1 MATTIK
7 KSTNKDIK
15 VTTTD
20 HFQLAAT
27 VYFAKETERTAPVI
41 LICSATGVKRRYYA
55 EYARYLVGEGFTVIT
70 FDYRGIGDSRPSTL
84 NKFQAFMHEWGE
96 KDIDAMIGWIE
107 QNYPGREIFAVVHS
121 VGGQVL
127 GLARKSTRLSA
138 VLMIASQSGY
148 WRLWPFP
155 WDYAILLLW
164 YVLIPVLSGLLSYF
178 PSRLFGMGE
187 SLPAGVAMEWAAWG
201 RQPTYVLSKT
211 HPPKYFTNIHA
222 PVLAINFSDDSF
234 APKRAA
240 EEILTFY
247 KNAQTEHRYFK
258 PADVHVKSIGHF
270 GFFRATFRESL
281 WAFTAAWL
289 TKQAASTKGENK

>member
-1 MATTIK
+1 MTTESAR
-7 KSTNKDIK
+7 STKKDIN
-15 VTTTD
+15 VTTAD
-20 HFQLAAT
+20 HFQLDAT
-27 VYFAKETERTAPVI
+27 FYFSSETEKSAPVI

-55 EYARYLVGEGFTVIT
+55 EYARYLVGEGFSVIT

-107 QNYPGREIFAVVHS
+107 QNYPGRKIFAVVHS

-127 GLARKSTRLSA
+127 GLAEKSTHLAA
-138 VLMIASQSGY
+138 VLMIGCQSGY
-148 WRLWPFP
+148 WRFWPFP
-155 WDYAILLLW
+155 LNYGILFLW

-211 HPPKYFTNIHA
+211 HPPKYFTGIHA

-247 KNAQTEHRYFK
+247 KNARIEHRYVK

-270 GFFRATFRESL
+270 GFFRSKFKERL
-281 WAFTAAWL
+281 WTFTAAWL